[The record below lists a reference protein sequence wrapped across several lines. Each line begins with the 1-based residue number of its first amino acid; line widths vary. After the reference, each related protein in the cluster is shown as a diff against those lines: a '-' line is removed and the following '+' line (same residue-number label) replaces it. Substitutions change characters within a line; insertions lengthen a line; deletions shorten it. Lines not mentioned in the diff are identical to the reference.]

1 MAAVEEEEIDDGCN
15 ITREHVE
22 LLTRYHT
29 YRIRI
34 SSPRR
39 DPFIKAAYEKCILYN
54 IISIKCFCML
64 FIKMNGVVL
73 VALFKGRSKKE
84 EEKTS

>member
-39 DPFIKAAYEKCILYN
+39 DPFIKAAYEKCILY
-54 IISIKCFCML
+54 KL
-64 FIKMNGVVL
+64 
-73 VALFKGRSKKE
+73 
-84 EEKTS
+84 